1 MTTLLPMDFVL
12 AFCCYDKIP
21 ETISAVRGTIVYFGS
36 LFQRF
41 HFVSLGPVEFGLRQH
56 EVEELWQAP
65 TAYVMGAD
73 RQGQEQGCSLVGMKF
88 QFLL

>member
-1 MTTLLPMDFVL
+1 MDFVL
-12 AFCCYDKIP
+12 AFCCYGKIP
-21 ETISAVRGTIVYFGS
+21 ETINAVRGMTVYFGS

-65 TAYVMGAD
+65 TAYVMGAG
-73 RQGQEQGCSLVGMKF
+73 RQGQEWWCCFVGMKF